1 MRKCPRRLLCFQWLW
16 WNQLLWLR
24 YCQYRCRAW
33 LRMTRMI
40 FLLLK
45 AIHSSNWI
53 LCSNHNNDPYRWQYF
68 TVIFVLG
75 TDSILAPRS
84 YQPKSSIDN
93 SGNFEAGTYCHSLRR
108 IVQCQRIKMLDLQRS
123 SWLLLL
129 SWHIAV
135 LGTVHTQ
142 IQQVWNCWK
151 SLQKSLRLYLNLQQW
166 HRRSTSKS
174 TVNLILKCR
183 SQYRWR
189 SIPREFA
196 QMFCFSRH

>member
-93 SGNFEAGTYCHSLRR
+93 SGNFEAGTYSHSLRR

-142 IQQVWNCWK
+142 IQQVWNCRK
-151 SLQKSLRLYLNLQQW
+151 SLQKSLRQYLN
-166 HRRSTSKS
+166 
-174 TVNLILKCR
+174 V
-183 SQYRWR
+183 
-189 SIPREFA
+189 
-196 QMFCFSRH
+196 